1 MKASIPKLAL
11 DLGLDFTDYENIA
24 KNTKR
29 ISLVPKDKRQ
39 KILDRT
45 NKELPPELRTKVHSL
60 MGNMAY
66 DRQVYRI
73 AKLKYSQGP
82 PIGEDLFTTAI
93 ADYLLRHKDK
103 LKF

>member
-1 MKASIPKLAL
+1 MIASIPKLAL
-11 DLGLDFTDYENIA
+11 ELGLDFTDCENIA
-24 KNTKR
+24 ENIKG
-29 ISLVPKDKRQ
+29 ISLIPKDKRQ
-39 KILDRT
+39 KILDRA
-45 NKELPPELRTKVHSL
+45 NKELPPELRAKVHSL
-60 MGNMAY
+60 VENMAY

-82 PIGEDLFTTAI
+82 RIGEDLFTTAI